1 MDTTNAEAGPSTQPQ
16 HPPEDDGSSV
26 DPVWTTSRTARQIY
40 YLCNVEKKI
49 TVLLQRA
56 SNAMICLSLPQTDGP
71 DDKLIVQPDAPH
83 ADEPAED
90 GLPRDVL
97 RKDEMRNEQLAA
109 EIQSYFDVLLEISHE
124 IRSSLAHIRH
134 ARMTPSSIIAPD
146 AISPPK
152 APGQPPQP
160 FTPPAFGVGLPYD
173 EDDAKRRN
181 ERGLQEA
188 RIERDAWKGILD
200 ALMKLKKARD
210 EERAGQGED
219 AAKTDEEE
227 KAESPGKEDAMQV

>member
-1 MDTTNAEAGPSTQPQ
+1 
-16 HPPEDDGSSV
+16 
-26 DPVWTTSRTARQIY
+26 
-40 YLCNVEKKI
+40 
-49 TVLLQRA
+49 
-56 SNAMICLSLPQTDGP
+56 
-71 DDKLIVQPDAPH
+71 
-83 ADEPAED
+83 
-90 GLPRDVL
+90 
-97 RKDEMRNEQLAA
+97 
-109 EIQSYFDVLLEISHE
+109 
-124 IRSSLAHIRH
+124 
-134 ARMTPSSIIAPD
+134 MTPSSIIAPD

-210 EERAGQGED
+210 EERKGRLTKGER
-219 AAKTDEEE
+219 ACTHGRTSTVRLGHFTDRS
-227 KAESPGKEDAMQV
+227 ESRTNRMIDDRSRSQT

>member
-1 MDTTNAEAGPSTQPQ
+1 
-16 HPPEDDGSSV
+16 
-26 DPVWTTSRTARQIY
+26 
-40 YLCNVEKKI
+40 
-49 TVLLQRA
+49 
-56 SNAMICLSLPQTDGP
+56 
-71 DDKLIVQPDAPH
+71 
-83 ADEPAED
+83 
-90 GLPRDVL
+90 
-97 RKDEMRNEQLAA
+97 
-109 EIQSYFDVLLEISHE
+109 
-124 IRSSLAHIRH
+124 
-134 ARMTPSSIIAPD
+134 MTPSSIIAPD

-210 EERAGQGED
+210 EEKAGEGED
-219 AAKTDEEE
+219 AAKVNGEE
-227 KAESPGKEDAMQV
+227 KAGSPGKEDAMQV

>member
-1 MDTTNAEAGPSTQPQ
+1 
-16 HPPEDDGSSV
+16 
-26 DPVWTTSRTARQIY
+26 
-40 YLCNVEKKI
+40 
-49 TVLLQRA
+49 
-56 SNAMICLSLPQTDGP
+56 
-71 DDKLIVQPDAPH
+71 
-83 ADEPAED
+83 
-90 GLPRDVL
+90 
-97 RKDEMRNEQLAA
+97 
-109 EIQSYFDVLLEISHE
+109 
-124 IRSSLAHIRH
+124 
-134 ARMTPSSIIAPD
+134 MTPSSIIAPD

-210 EERAGQGED
+210 EERAGEGED
-219 AAKTDEEE
+219 AAKVNGEE

>member
-1 MDTTNAEAGPSTQPQ
+1 
-16 HPPEDDGSSV
+16 
-26 DPVWTTSRTARQIY
+26 
-40 YLCNVEKKI
+40 
-49 TVLLQRA
+49 
-56 SNAMICLSLPQTDGP
+56 
-71 DDKLIVQPDAPH
+71 
-83 ADEPAED
+83 
-90 GLPRDVL
+90 
-97 RKDEMRNEQLAA
+97 
-109 EIQSYFDVLLEISHE
+109 
-124 IRSSLAHIRH
+124 
-134 ARMTPSSIIAPD
+134 MTPSSIIAPD

-210 EERAGQGED
+210 EARTGDGGD
-219 AAKTDEEE
+219 APKANGEE